1 MYGGFDLLSHSVML
15 AEKAQNYWW
24 DKSSFTWFFRGQSSN
39 KSCQCK
45 RSRLSLFILDN
56 KKWRI
61 FNLKNDN
68 GKLWAE
74 VIIVSF
80 LDAIATVDV
89 LTATNTDVKLV
100 DTRTVQFARLK
111 SSSCFERIN
120 KLNGHYS
127 YWQFLPL
134 VCPLK
139 YHVTLLLSHQL

>member
-1 MYGGFDLLSHSVML
+1 MAPRETENNAYVKFGVTNKEHYGML
-15 AEKAQNYWW
+15 WY
-24 DKSSFTWFFRGQSSN
+24 
-39 KSCQCK
+39 
-45 RSRLSLFILDN
+45 
-56 KKWRI
+56 
-61 FNLKNDN
+61 
-68 GKLWAE
+68 
-74 VIIVSF
+74 F
-80 LDAIATVDV
+80 LEWSIATVDV